1 MESLKFYPIAISD
14 DSLLLYDP
22 NGANGNDGIMLKRG
36 STTEYAVQIAGV
48 LTRPNNLLKIPDS
61 DLSEF
66 VCSLMDSYIIRKTRP
81 IPEEF
86 FPAKIPPIKLNR
98 AQEWL
103 KEVLPTYGIPFES
116 SKI

>member
-1 MESLKFYPIAISD
+1 MESITFYPIAISD
-14 DSLLLYDP
+14 DFLLLYDR
-22 NGANGNDGIMLKRG
+22 NGVGANDGIILKRDSNG
-36 STTEYAVQIAGV
+36 EYPVQIAGV

-61 DLSEF
+61 DLSAF
-66 VCSLMDSYIIRKTRP
+66 VYSLIDSYIISKTKP

-86 FPAKIPPIKLNR
+86 FPSKISPLKLSR

-103 KEVLPTYGIPFES
+103 KELLPTYGIPFES